1 MHLGSRLVGL
11 VPTPDGRGYWVA
23 TAAGNVLP
31 FGNAR
36 FFGSPAGHLSAP
48 VVGVTAFKSGYALY
62 AVPASLPARPH
73 AYLYGGP
80 S

>member
-1 MHLGSRLVGL
+1 MCSSARASSGWCRHPTGAGTGSS
-11 VPTPDGRGYWVA
+11 

-31 FGNAR
+31 FGDAR

-73 AYLYGGP
+73 AYLYGN
-80 S
+80 